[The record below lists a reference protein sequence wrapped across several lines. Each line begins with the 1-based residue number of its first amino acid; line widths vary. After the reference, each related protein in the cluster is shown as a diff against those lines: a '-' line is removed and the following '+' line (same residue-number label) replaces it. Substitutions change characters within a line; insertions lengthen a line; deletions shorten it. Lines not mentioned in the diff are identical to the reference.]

1 MKTTLSF
8 GLMVAAASF
17 SFACSDEGGET
28 RGNGG
33 TGVAQGG
40 TGNTGTG
47 GTGTTTQGGSTSGG
61 GMGGSAGSMRNYG
74 DALTITAVSTEEATI
89 SGTAAGTEI
98 DGNAYVVASPMNPSA
113 VPAFRDGALCMTGAT
128 AQVTGTPPDY
138 TNLWGAEIDFDLLR
152 GPITAA
158 AVIGDAGV
166 DAGGDGGPAVDTEA
180 KPWDPGNILG
190 FSFKIEGMTVAPA
203 LSVKAAPSGSNTST
217 DNFCYRP
224 AVPPTSGQVI
234 DVLFT
239 DVRRDCWASPP
250 ETASLFQDPAG
261 YSTID
266 NFGWQINA
274 SEMVAY
280 MFDFCISE
288 IRPIVP

>member
-8 GLMVAAASF
+8 GLMVAAASM
-17 SFACSDEGGET
+17 SFACSDEGDGT

-33 TGVAQGG
+33 TGNVANGG
-40 TGNTGTG
+40 TGNVANG
-47 GTGTTTQGGSTSGG
+47 GTGNVTQGGSNSG
-61 GMGGSAGSMRNYG
+61 GMGGGGTGRNYG
-74 DALTITAVSTEEATI
+74 DALTITAVSTSSATI
-89 SGTAAGTEI
+89 TGTAVGTEI

-113 VPAFRDGALCMTGAT
+113 VPAFVDGALCMTGAT
-128 AQVTGTPPDY
+128 SQVTGTPPDY
-138 TNLWGAEIDFDLLR
+138 TNLWGAEIDFDLLI
-152 GPITAA
+152 GPIVAA

-166 DAGGDGGPAVDTEA
+166 DAGGDAGPAGETEA

-190 FSFKIEGMTVAPA
+190 FSFKIEGPTVAPA

-224 AVPPTSGQVI
+224 LPPMSGQVI

-239 DVRRDCWASPP
+239 DVRRDCWAAPP

-261 YSTID
+261 YETID